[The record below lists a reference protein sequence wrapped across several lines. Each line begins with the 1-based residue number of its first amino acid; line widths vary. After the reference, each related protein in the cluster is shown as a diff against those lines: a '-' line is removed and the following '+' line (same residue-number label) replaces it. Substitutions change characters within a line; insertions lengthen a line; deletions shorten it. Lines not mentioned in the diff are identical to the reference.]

1 MTALQEDR
9 VAGQAPGRWAGC
21 CPTVPNIRPRYVT
34 DPWQVCSC
42 VCLSRPVA
50 WVVTGEQTNTSALC
64 VGRHPYL
71 SDHLARY
78 FGNLGLTTR
87 AVTGLE
93 AAVAATR
100 ESAADVVICD
110 YDLLATLSLE
120 CWEKDELLSR
130 TAVIAVS
137 LSRRPAETHLLDVNG
152 IAGFLYLPS
161 LDQQKA
167 LRMFKSA
174 VASSRSC
181 YSPAPATTSPSDESI
196 SQHPESLVGIPA
208 S

>member
-1 MTALQEDR
+1 M
-9 VAGQAPGRWAGC
+9 
-21 CPTVPNIRPRYVT
+21 
-34 DPWQVCSC
+34 
-42 VCLSRPVA
+42 
-50 WVVTGEQTNTSALC
+50 TGEQTNTSALC

-78 FGNLGLTTR
+78 FGDWGFATR
-87 AVTGLE
+87 AVTGFE
-93 AAVAATR
+93 AAVAAAR

-152 IAGFLYLPS
+152 IAGFLYLPI